1 MTAVNSPSDVS
12 DKTDLSDESVLRLEI
27 MELKTRMKLMEE
39 TFETM
44 KKETEK
50 SIRRLQKLILDQ
62 DLPE

>member
-50 SIRRLQKLILDQ
+50 NIRRLQKLILDQ

>member
-44 KKETEK
+44 KEESEK